1 MRDDSH
7 HELVL
12 RAEVAAFALKH
23 RLPTIYG
30 STAAFAESGG
40 LGVYG
45 PNDLE
50 YYRHAAS
57 YVDKILKGPKP
68 GDLPIDQPTTF
79 EVAVNLKTAKASAS
93 GFRNPPVSSR
103 SGDRVIALPSAPGG
117 SGHRVMDR
125 RAFPTTKPR

>member
-30 STAAFAESGG
+30 STAAFAECGG
-40 LGVYG
+40 LAVYG

-50 YYRHAAS
+50 HYRHAAS
-57 YVDKILKGPKP
+57 YGDKIFKGAKP
-68 GDLPIDQPTTF
+68 GDLPIDQPTNF
-79 EVAVNLKTAKASAS
+79 ELVINLKTAKAL
-93 GFRNPPVSSR
+93 RLRIPQSSCFEQIR
-103 SGDRVIALPSAPGG
+103 
-117 SGHRVMDR
+117 
-125 RAFPTTKPR
+125 

>member
-40 LGVYG
+40 LAVYG

-57 YVDKILKGPKP
+57 LDKMFKGPKP

-79 EVAVNLKTAKASAS
+79 ELAVNLQTAKASAS

-103 SGDRVIALPSAPGG
+103 SGDRLRSLLLRADQVIE
-117 SGHRVMDR
+117 
-125 RAFPTTKPR
+125 

>member
-30 STAAFAESGG
+30 STAAFAECGG
-40 LGVYG
+40 LAVYG

-50 YYRHAAS
+50 NYRHAAS
-57 YVDKILKGPKP
+57 YVDKIFKGAKP
-68 GDLPIDQPTTF
+68 RHLPIDQPTNF
-79 EVAVNLKTAKASAS
+79 ELVINLKTAKAL
-93 GFRNPPVSSR
+93 GLRNPPLSSR

-117 SGHRVMDR
+117 SVIE
-125 RAFPTTKPR
+125 